1 MINPMQMILNQMI
14 NSPQVKGNPMAQNA
28 LKMYQSGD
36 TKGLKEM
43 AENLCKENG
52 TTAEDVKKNIMSQF
66 GMK

>member
-1 MINPMQMILNQMI
+1 MNPMQMILNQMI
-14 NSPQVKGNPMAQNA
+14 NSPQVKSNPMVQNA
-28 LKMYQSGD
+28 LKMYQNGD
-36 TKGLKEM
+36 THGLKEM